1 MLPFRQK
8 QLSENEFIR
17 TFSSSTPELDL
28 KWHWDEEDRTIEPI
42 GQTDWLFQFDNRL
55 PEPINKP
62 IFIPRG
68 IVHRIIKGQGDLIIK
83 VYKLKETIE

>member
-1 MLPFRQK
+1 MLPFIEEQVTVDA
-8 QLSENEFIR
+8 FIR
-17 TFSSSTPELDL
+17 TFDQGVDEMEL
-28 KWHWDEEDRTIEPI
+28 KWHWDEEDRIIEPI
-42 GQTDWLFQFDNRL
+42 GKTDWFFQFDNLL

>member
-1 MLPFRQK
+1 MLPFKEEQT
-8 QLSENEFIR
+8 SSNEFIR
-17 TFSSSTPELDL
+17 IFSPETPEMEL
-28 KWHWDEEDRTIEPI
+28 KWHWDQEDRIIEPI
-42 GQTDWLFQFDNRL
+42 GKTDWFFQFDNLL